1 MINFFRKVFSFFV
14 TKRDSKLDIYYV
26 TKRGKNKGVIQK
38 PHIHKNGKYVVSKT
52 RFEEDYIFVV
62 SKTRFEEDYIF
73 VANYNEIKTHLE
85 QGFKVRVSSSSP
97 KTAPS
102 LVSMDS
108 LKIVQ

>member
-1 MINFFRKVFSFFV
+1 MINFFRGIFSFFV
-14 TKRDSKLDIYYV
+14 TKRDYKLDIYYV

-52 RFEEDYIFVV
+52 RFEEDYIFV
-62 SKTRFEEDYIF
+62 D
-73 VANYNEIKTHLE
+73 NYSEIKIHLE